1 MRSTGLK
8 EMESSEGVQSSP
20 PYPLLFESLQSILKV
35 ASAFLGEGCYS
46 SMRWRHFIEE
56 TKAPR
61 RANST
66 SIIKVTAPYRV

>member
-46 SMRWRHFIEE
+46 SMRWHFIEE
-56 TKAPR
+56 TKAPQ

-66 SIIKVTAPYRV
+66 SIINVTAPYCV